1 MQTISIIEVR
11 TCAQK
16 KDFVEFPLRLYKNN
30 PCFVPPLYGDE
41 MALFKK
47 KHAYSDT
54 CDSVFYLAK
63 QGKKTVGRIQGIL
76 QRQSNDL
83 RGERRVRFTRF
94 DAIDSTE
101 VAKALFDAV
110 ENWAREKGMDTVCG
124 PLGYSDL
131 EREGL
136 LIEGFD
142 QLSTFEE
149 QYNYAYY
156 PALIESC
163 GYQKEIDWLEFQ
175 LRAPKEPNPM
185 LERVAKRALEL
196 SGLHVVDSSKMSKK
210 KYIDTYKD
218 GFFECLDRCYEHLFG
233 TVPFTENMKKQMID
247 QFMLIL
253 NKEYLVII
261 CDRDERVVSFALCIP
276 GIGQALQKSGGK
288 LTPGAILR
296 VLRDANNPKI
306 LDLGLIAVLPEYQ
319 AAGVNAVMLWQMT
332 ELLASGKVD
341 YAETNLNLET
351 NTQVMAQWKYFDAT
365 QHKRRRCYIKN
376 IHNN

>member
-1 MQTISIIEVR
+1 MQAISIIEVKTR
-11 TCAQK
+11 AQK
-16 KDFVEFPLRLYKNN
+16 KEFVEFPLRLYHNN
-30 PCFVPPLYGDE
+30 PYFVPPLYGDE
-41 MALFKK
+41 MAQFKK

-54 CDSVFYLAK
+54 CDTVFFLAK
-63 QGKKTVGRIQGIL
+63 QGKKVVGRIQGIL
-76 QRQSNDL
+76 QRQSNEL

-94 DAIDSTE
+94 DAIDSAE

-110 ENWAREKGMDTVCG
+110 ENWARAQGMDTVCG

-142 QLSTFEE
+142 RLSTFEE

-156 PALIESC
+156 PALIEGC

-196 SGLHVVDSSKMSKK
+196 SGLHVVDSSKK

-261 CDRDERVVSFALCIP
+261 CDQDERVVSFALCIP
-276 GIGQALQKSGGK
+276 GIGQALQKSGGR

-296 VLRDANNPKI
+296 VLRAAKKPRV

-319 AAGVNAVMLWQMT
+319 AAGINAIMIWQMI
-332 ELLASGKVD
+332 ELLSSGKVD

-365 QHKRRRCYIKN
+365 QHKRRRSYIKKIN
-376 IHNN
+376 

>member
-1 MQTISIIEVR
+1 MQAISIIEVKTR
-11 TCAQK
+11 AQK
-16 KDFVEFPLRLYKNN
+16 KEFVEYPLRLYHNN
-30 PCFVPPLYGDE
+30 PYFVPPLYADE

-47 KHAYSDT
+47 SHAYSDT
-54 CDSVFYLAK
+54 CEAIFYLAK

-76 QRQSNDL
+76 QRQSNEL

-94 DAIDSTE
+94 DAIDSAE

-110 ENWAREKGMDTVCG
+110 ENWARAQGMDTVCG

-142 QLSTFEE
+142 RLSTFEE

-156 PALIESC
+156 PALIEGC
-163 GYQKEIDWLEFQ
+163 GYGKEIDWLEFQ

-276 GIGQALQKSGGK
+276 GIGQALQKSGGR
-288 LTPGAILR
+288 LTPGAIWR
-296 VLRDANNPKI
+296 VLRDAKNPKI

-319 AAGVNAVMLWQMT
+319 AAGINAVMLWQMT

-365 QHKRRRCYIKN
+365 QHKRRRSYIKKIN
-376 IHNN
+376 